1 MDPVLILGYGATSAS
16 IIAYASQFVHTI
28 KTKSISGLSLNRTVL
43 DTLSLALWVGYAARL
58 EDIPLLTATSCELF
72 MSLCVCILILRAT
85 RNKRVIVGI
94 DFNKIKGIESK
105 KIKDKVSP
113 DSSRTPSDSDSFT
126 ISVKSERSERRNSI

>member
-1 MDPVLILGYGATSAS
+1 MDPILILGYGATSAS

-43 DTLSLALWVGYAARL
+43 DTVSLVLWVGYAARL

-72 MSLCVCILILRAT
+72 MSLCVCILILKAN
-85 RNKRVIVGI
+85 RNKTVIVGI
-94 DFNKIKGIESK
+94 DFNKIKI
-105 KIKDKVSP
+105 SP
-113 DSSRTPSDSDSFT
+113 DSSRSPSESDSFT

>member
-16 IIAYASQFVHTI
+16 IIAYASQFIHTI

-72 MSLCVCILILRAT
+72 MSLCVCILILKAN
-85 RNKRVIVGI
+85 RNKTIIVGI
-94 DFNKIKGIESK
+94 DYNKT
-105 KIKDKVSP
+105 KDKTSP

-126 ISVKSERSERRNSI
+126 ISIKSERRNSI

>member
-72 MSLCVCILILRAT
+72 MSLCVCILILRAN
-85 RNKRVIVGI
+85 RNKRVIVGVT
-94 DFNKIKGIESK
+94 FNKVKEK
-105 KIKDKVSP
+105 EKISP

-126 ISVKSERSERRNSI
+126 ISIKSERSERRNSI